1 MSQPGDGPV
10 LVVGDL
16 MTDVIVAVDNP
27 LALGSDTAAHVQTR
41 QGGAGANVASW
52 LAAAGV
58 PVIFVGVAGTD
69 PFGAEAVQVLRTGGV
84 DARVRLTDQAATGT
98 CVVLVGHDGERT
110 MLPDAGAN
118 SLLAA
123 SDLPADL
130 VAAASHLHI
139 SGYSL
144 MNPGSRPAALAALA
158 SARLAAVPTSVDPAS
173 AAPLEAVGGKE
184 FRTMTEGVDL
194 VFVTLDEAMVL
205 CDSTDPLVV
214 GARLTATY
222 AEVVVKLGAQGAMW
236 FSREEPGGVRVPSTA
251 PTGAVVDTTG
261 AGDAFAAGWLAARRQ
276 GHGPESALA
285 AATRAAAAVVTRFGA
300 RPEGPA

>member
-1 MSQPGDGPV
+1 MTPPRSGPV

-16 MTDVIVAVDNP
+16 MTDVIVAVDDP

-52 LAAAGV
+52 LAAGGV
-58 PVIFVGVAGTD
+58 PVIFVGVAGAD
-69 PFGAEAVQVLRTGGV
+69 PFGAEATQVLRSGGV
-84 DARVRLTDQAATGT
+84 DVRVRITDQAATGT

-118 SLLAA
+118 SLLAD
-123 SDLPADL
+123 SDLPPDL

-144 MNPGSRPAALAALA
+144 LNPGSRGAALAALA
-158 SARLAAVPTSVDPAS
+158 RARLADVPTSVDPAS
-173 AAPLEAVGGKE
+173 AAPLEVVGGKE
-184 FRTMTEGVDL
+184 FRAMTDGVDL
-194 VFVTLDEAMVL
+194 AFVTLDEAMVL
-205 CDSTDPLVV
+205 CDSMDPMVV

-222 AEVVVKLGAQGAMW
+222 SEVVVKLGAQGAMW
-236 FSREEPGGVRVPSTA
+236 FSGEEPGGVRVPSTA
-251 PTGAVVDTTG
+251 PAGAVVDSTG
-261 AGDAFAAGWLAARRQ
+261 AGDAFAAAWLAGRRQ
-276 GHGPESALA
+276 QHGPEAALG

-300 RPEGPA
+300 RPDGPV